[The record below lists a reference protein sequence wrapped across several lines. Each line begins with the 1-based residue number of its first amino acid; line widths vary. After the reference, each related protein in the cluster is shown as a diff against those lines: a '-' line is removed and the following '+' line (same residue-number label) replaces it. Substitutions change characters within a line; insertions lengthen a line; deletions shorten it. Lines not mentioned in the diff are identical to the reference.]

1 MISAAKLKNFKFV
14 IKLAGQ
20 ITDNMIKE
28 GDYING
34 MQLAVRQAV
43 DTSLHIFMFNKVF
56 ETSGRLCG

>member
-1 MISAAKLKNFKFV
+1 MISDAKLKYFKFV

-56 ETSGRLCG
+56 ETAGHQCG